1 MYTHLIT
8 TICHHPKDSLSSLPR
23 GGGEGLLGKMGG
35 AVCLLSLLLLSACVG
50 KKSETTK
57 ATQKAVSMIPV
68 DTALQTRLKKFA
80 AAPRCKGLF
89 GFYVYDL
96 TADKPVY
103 GEGEKVTMSSAS
115 CLKLITG
122 VAGLQLLGTDYTYPT
137 SLWTTGAM
145 KGDTLQGNVIFKAQ
159 LDPQLN
165 EPDLK
170 MFTHALKK
178 KGIKKFNGKLVLDLV
193 LHQPVTSEQ
202 HWYPWDLSFSRYG
215 ILYKGDQKVRKAV
228 TTAFRQAGYQVADS
242 QVVYGGLTRDARL
255 LFRFRRPVDY
265 VIKKMWKNSSNT
277 QATSLLYTIGYH
289 LNKRGNL
296 PAVGVDYLRGF
307 VRDSL
312 GLKDKRIVIH
322 DGCGLCTYNHLS
334 AEVLVAVLRYGY
346 QRPAIY
352 KKLHTWLAISG
363 VDGTLRAELSDPK
376 LKGLVR
382 GKTGTLSH
390 PFGISSLAGYCKG
403 ADGHLLAFAIMD
415 NDMSVLDARVLQK
428 KLCLAMTDI
437 NHSKGRQGK
446 TK

>member
-8 TICHHPKDSLSSLPR
+8 TICHHPKDSLSSLP
-23 GGGEGLLGKMGG
+23 GGGGKGLLGKMGG
-35 AVCLLSLLLLSACVG
+35 AVCLFSLLLLSACGG

-57 ATQKAVSMIPV
+57 TTQKAVNTIPV

-437 NHSKGRQGK
+437 NHSKGQQRK

>member
-1 MYTHLIT
+1 MDAAPLKNKNKEMNTRLFPSFPT
-8 TICHHPKDSLSSLPR
+8 
-23 GGGEGLLGKMGG
+23 GK
-35 AVCLLSLLLLSACVG
+35 SLLFLFLLVLASCGG
-50 KKSETTK
+50 KKDNNGKTAIQNQSNN
-57 ATQKAVSMIPV
+57 IPV
-68 DTALQTRLKKFA
+68 DTALQSRLKKFA

-89 GFYVYDL
+89 GFCVYDL

-103 GEGEKVTMSSAS
+103 GERQKVTMSSAS

-122 VAGLQLLGTDYTYPT
+122 VAGLHLLGTDYSYPT
-137 SLWTTGAM
+137 SLWTTGKM
-145 KGDTLQGNVIFKAQ
+145 KKDTLQGDVIFKAE

-165 EPDLK
+165 EPDLM
-170 MFTHALKK
+170 MFPQALKK
-178 KGIKKFNGKLVLDLV
+178 SGIKKFNGKLVLDLV
-193 LHQPVTSEQ
+193 LHKPVTSER

-215 ILYKGDQKVRKAV
+215 ILYKGDQKVRKAIV
-228 TTAFRQAGYQVADS
+228 TAFRQAGYQFADS
-242 QVVYGGLTRDARL
+242 QVVYGGLTRHARP

-289 LNKRGNL
+289 LDKRGN
-296 PAVGVDYLRGF
+296 PPVVGVNYLRGF

-334 AEVLVAVLRYGY
+334 PEVLVAVLRYGY
-346 QRPAIY
+346 QRPAIR

-390 PFGISSLAGYCKG
+390 PYGISSLAGFCQG
-403 ADGHLLAFAIMD
+403 ADGHMLAFAIMD

-428 KLCLAMTDI
+428 KLCLAMI
-437 NHSKGRQGK
+437 GEKK
-446 TK
+446 

>member
-1 MYTHLIT
+1 MHTYIT
-8 TICHHPKDSLSSLPR
+8 RIERESGRGRGVFSLALVLF
-23 GGGEGLLGKMGG
+23 LL
-35 AVCLLSLLLLSACVG
+35 ASCSG
-50 KKSETTK
+50 KKEDKAKT
-57 ATQKAVSMIPV
+57 ATQKQENNIAV
-68 DTALQTRLKKFA
+68 DTALQSRLKKFA

-296 PAVGVDYLRGF
+296 PTVGVDYLRGF

-437 NHSKGRQGK
+437 NHSKGRQEK

>member
-1 MYTHLIT
+1 MHTYITRTERERRIYKGLFSLALALILFAS
-8 TICHHPKDSLSSLPR
+8 C
-23 GGGEGLLGKMGG
+23 G
-35 AVCLLSLLLLSACVG
+35 G
-50 KKSETTK
+50 KKDDNAKT
-57 ATQKAVSMIPV
+57 ATQGKENNIPV
-68 DTALQTRLKKFA
+68 DTALQSRLKSFA

-103 GEGEKVTMSSAS
+103 GEGQKVTMASAS

-122 VAGLQLLGTDYTYPT
+122 VAGLHLLGTDYFYPT
-137 SLWTTGAM
+137 SIWTTGNM
-145 KGDTLQGNVIFKAQ
+145 RGDTLQGNVIFKAQ

-170 MFTHALKK
+170 MFPQAMKK
-178 KGIKKFNGKLVLDLV
+178 KGIRQFNGKLVLDLV
-193 LHQPVTSEQ
+193 LHKPVTSER

-215 ILYKGDQKVRKAV
+215 ILYKGDQKVCKAV
-228 TTAFRQAGYQVADS
+228 MTAFRQAGYQVADS
-242 QVVYGGLTRDARL
+242 QVVYGGLPRQAKP
-255 LFRFRRPVDY
+255 LFRFGRPVDY

-289 LNKRGNL
+289 LDKHGNL
-296 PAVGVDYLRGF
+296 PAVGVNYLRGF

-312 GLKDKRIVIH
+312 GLKDKHIVIH

-334 AEVLVAVLRYGY
+334 PEVLVAVLRYGY
-346 QRPAIY
+346 QHPAIY
-352 KKLHTWLAISG
+352 KKLHTWLAVSG

-376 LKGLVR
+376 LRGLIR

-403 ADGHLLAFAIMD
+403 ADDHLLAFAIMD

-428 KLCLAMTDI
+428 KLCLAMT
-437 NHSKGRQGK
+437 GV
-446 TK
+446 TKK

>member
-1 MYTHLIT
+1 MHTYIT
-8 TICHHPKDSLSSLPR
+8 RIERESRRGRGVFSLALVLF
-23 GGGEGLLGKMGG
+23 LLASCG
-35 AVCLLSLLLLSACVG
+35 G
-50 KKSETTK
+50 KKEDKAKT
-57 ATQKAVSMIPV
+57 ATQKQENNIVV

-307 VRDSL
+307 VHDSL

-437 NHSKGRQGK
+437 NHSKGQQRK

>member
-8 TICHHPKDSLSSLPR
+8 TICHHPKDSLSSLP
-23 GGGEGLLGKMGG
+23 GGGGKGLRGKMGG
-35 AVCLLSLLLLSACVG
+35 AVCLLSLLLLSACGG

-57 ATQKAVSMIPV
+57 ATQKAVNTIPV

-228 TTAFRQAGYQVADS
+228 MTAFRQAGYQVADS
-242 QVVYGGLTRDARL
+242 QVVYGGLPRQAKP
-255 LFRFRRPVDY
+255 LFRFGRPVDY

-289 LNKRGNL
+289 LDKHGNL
-296 PAVGVDYLRGF
+296 PAVGVNYLRGF

-312 GLKDKRIVIH
+312 GLKDKHIVIH

-334 AEVLVAVLRYGY
+334 PEVLVAVLRYGY

-352 KKLHTWLAISG
+352 KKLHTWLAVSG

-376 LKGLVR
+376 LRGLIR

-428 KLCLAMTDI
+428 KLCLAMT
-437 NHSKGRQGK
+437 GV
-446 TK
+446 TKK

>member
-1 MYTHLIT
+1 MRLGEFFFIMHTYIT
-8 TICHHPKDSLSSLPR
+8 RLERARGICKGLFSLAL
-23 GGGEGLLGKMGG
+23 
-35 AVCLLSLLLLSACVG
+35 VLSLFASCGG
-50 KKSETTK
+50 KKGDDAKTV
-57 ATQKAVSMIPV
+57 TQEKKNNIAV
-68 DTALQTRLKKFA
+68 DTALTSRLKKFA

-103 GEGEKVTMSSAS
+103 GEGQKVTMASAS

-122 VAGLQLLGTDYTYPT
+122 VAGLHLLGTDYSYPT
-137 SLWTTGAM
+137 SLWTTGTM
-145 KGDTLQGNVIFKAQ
+145 KKDTLQGNVIFKAQ

-170 MFTHALKK
+170 MFPEELKK
-178 KGIKKFNGKLVLDLV
+178 RGIKKFNGKLVLDLV
-193 LHQPVTSEQ
+193 LHKPVTSEK

-228 TTAFRQAGYQVADS
+228 ATAFRQAGYQLADS
-242 QVVYGGLTRDARL
+242 QVVYGGLTRHARP

-289 LNKRGNL
+289 LNKRGDL
-296 PAVGVDYLRGF
+296 PAVGVNYLRGF

-312 GLKDKRIVIH
+312 GLKDKHIVIH

-334 AEVLVAVLRYGY
+334 PEVLVAVLRYGY
-346 QRPAIY
+346 QRPAIR

-390 PFGISSLAGYCKG
+390 PYGISSLAGFCKG
-403 ADGHLLAFAIMD
+403 ADGHMLAFAIMD

-428 KLCLAMTDI
+428 KLCLAMIGD
-437 NHSKGRQGK
+437 KK
-446 TK
+446 

>member
-1 MYTHLIT
+1 MHTYIT
-8 TICHHPKDSLSSLPR
+8 RIERESGR
-23 GGGEGLLGKMGG
+23 GRGVFFLALVLFLLASCG
-35 AVCLLSLLLLSACVG
+35 G
-50 KKSETTK
+50 KKGDKAKT
-57 ATQKAVSMIPV
+57 ATQKQENNIAV

-437 NHSKGRQGK
+437 NHSKGQQRK

>member
-1 MYTHLIT
+1 
-8 TICHHPKDSLSSLPR
+8 
-23 GGGEGLLGKMGG
+23 
-35 AVCLLSLLLLSACVG
+35 
-50 KKSETTK
+50 
-57 ATQKAVSMIPV
+57 
-68 DTALQTRLKKFA
+68 
-80 AAPRCKGLF
+80 
-89 GFYVYDL
+89 
-96 TADKPVY
+96 
-103 GEGEKVTMSSAS
+103 
-115 CLKLITG
+115 
-122 VAGLQLLGTDYTYPT
+122 
-137 SLWTTGAM
+137 
-145 KGDTLQGNVIFKAQ
+145 
-159 LDPQLN
+159 
-165 EPDLK
+165 
-170 MFTHALKK
+170 
-178 KGIKKFNGKLVLDLV
+178 
-193 LHQPVTSEQ
+193 
-202 HWYPWDLSFSRYG
+202 
-215 ILYKGDQKVRKAV
+215 
-228 TTAFRQAGYQVADS
+228 
-242 QVVYGGLTRDARL
+242 
-255 LFRFRRPVDY
+255 
-265 VIKKMWKNSSNT
+265 MWKNSSNT

-437 NHSKGRQGK
+437 NHSKGQQRK
-446 TK
+446 TR

>member
-1 MYTHLIT
+1 
-8 TICHHPKDSLSSLPR
+8 
-23 GGGEGLLGKMGG
+23 MGG
-35 AVCLLSLLLLSACVG
+35 AVCLFSLLLLSACGG

-57 ATQKAVSMIPV
+57 TTQKAVNTIPV

-193 LHQPVTSEQ
+193 LHKPVTSEQ

>member
-1 MYTHLIT
+1 MHTYIT
-8 TICHHPKDSLSSLPR
+8 RIERESGRGRGVFSLALVLF
-23 GGGEGLLGKMGG
+23 LL
-35 AVCLLSLLLLSACVG
+35 ASCSG
-50 KKSETTK
+50 KKEDKAKT
-57 ATQKAVSMIPV
+57 ATQKQENNIAV
-68 DTALQTRLKKFA
+68 DTALQSRLKKFA

-437 NHSKGRQGK
+437 NHSKGRQEK

>member
-1 MYTHLIT
+1 MHTYIT
-8 TICHHPKDSLSSLPR
+8 RIEQESRGVFSLALVLF
-23 GGGEGLLGKMGG
+23 LLASCG
-35 AVCLLSLLLLSACVG
+35 G
-50 KKSETTK
+50 KKEYKAKT
-57 ATQKAVSMIPV
+57 ATQKPENNIAV

-80 AAPRCKGLF
+80 DAPRCKGLF

-178 KGIKKFNGKLVLDLV
+178 EGVKKFNGKLVLDLV
-193 LHQPVTSEQ
+193 LHKPVTSEQ

-242 QVVYGGLTRDARL
+242 QVVYGGLTRDAHL

-312 GLKDKRIVIH
+312 GLKDKHIIIH

-352 KKLHTWLAISG
+352 KKLHTWLALSG

-376 LKGLVR
+376 LKGLIR

-437 NHSKGRQGK
+437 NHSKGQQRK

>member
-1 MYTHLIT
+1 MEVRLLYSVGEPLMIMHTYIT
-8 TICHHPKDSLSSLPR
+8 RIERAREICKGLFSLAL
-23 GGGEGLLGKMGG
+23 
-35 AVCLLSLLLLSACVG
+35 VLSLFASCGG
-50 KKSETTK
+50 KKGDDAKT
-57 ATQKAVSMIPV
+57 ATQEKKNNIAV
-68 DTALQTRLKKFA
+68 DTALTSRLKKFA

-103 GEGEKVTMSSAS
+103 GEGQKVTMSSAS

-122 VAGLQLLGTDYTYPT
+122 VAGLHLLGTDYSYPT
-137 SLWTTGAM
+137 SLWTTGKM
-145 KGDTLQGNVIFKAQ
+145 NKDTLQGNVIFKAQ

-170 MFTHALKK
+170 MFPEELKK
-178 KGIKKFNGKLVLDLV
+178 RGIKKFNGKLVLDLV
-193 LHQPVTSEQ
+193 LHKPVTSEK
-202 HWYPWDLSFSRYG
+202 HWYPWDLSFSSYG

-228 TTAFRQAGYQVADS
+228 A
-242 QVVYGGLTRDARL
+242 
-255 LFRFRRPVDY
+255 
-265 VIKKMWKNSSNT
+265 KMWKNSSNT

-296 PAVGVDYLRGF
+296 PAVGVNYLRGF

-312 GLKDKRIVIH
+312 GLKDKHIVIH

-334 AEVLVAVLRYGY
+334 PEVLVAVLRYGY
-346 QRPAIY
+346 QRPAIR

-390 PFGISSLAGYCKG
+390 PYGISSLAGFCKG
-403 ADGHLLAFAIMD
+403 ADGHMLAFAIMD

-428 KLCLAMTDI
+428 KLCLAMIGD
-437 NHSKGRQGK
+437 KK
-446 TK
+446 